1 MNKKMIKKERNSLD
15 SLRLLSFHI
24 YNKDHAWLKKYAY
37 KTGMSQASIVR
48 AALGR
53 FIEST
58 KNKKGADKT

>member
-1 MNKKMIKKERNSLD
+1 
-15 SLRLLSFHI
+15 LLSFHI